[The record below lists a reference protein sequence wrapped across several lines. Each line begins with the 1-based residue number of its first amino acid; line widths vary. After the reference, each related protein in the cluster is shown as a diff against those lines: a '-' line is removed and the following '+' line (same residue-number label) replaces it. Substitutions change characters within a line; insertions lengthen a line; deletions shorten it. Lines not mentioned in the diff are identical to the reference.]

1 MDLWLFWAI
10 HSLSKRTNSLNR
22 IMILVSNK
30 MRYIYLLVL
39 VILWFRNKS
48 IPRIALLSGAFSLFL
63 GSIIRMFHFR
73 PRPFVNMRVG
83 ILIPSKRNSSFPSK
97 HTLLAFAVSSTILFY
112 HRTLGLIFT
121 CLSVLTGL
129 SRVWVGH
136 HYPSDI
142 FGSALIG
149 SCTSW
154 VTHFFFPQKRQPAE

>member
-1 MDLWLFWAI
+1 MDFRIFWAVN
-10 HSLSKRTNSLNR
+10 SLSKRTEFLNR

-30 MRYIYLLVL
+30 VRYLYLFILL
-39 VILWFRNKS
+39 ILWFRNKS

-97 HTLLAFAVSSTILFY
+97 HTLLAFAVSTTILFY

-121 CLSVLTGL
+121 CLSGLTGL

-142 FGSALIG
+142 IGSALIG
-149 SCTSW
+149 SFISW
-154 VTHFFFPQKRQPAE
+154 LTLFFYSQKRQPAE